1 LVFGW
6 EKDVDIAV
14 WLSSLGLERYAPA
27 FRDND
32 IEAEILPQLTAED
45 LLALGVK
52 SVGHRRRLLT
62 ATASLDERSIP
73 AAIAIASGDGRAP
86 KSAPEQE
93 ALFPSEVASPSA
105 ERRQLTVMFVDLVGS
120 TELSQRLDPE
130 DMGDVIRAY
139 QIAVAEE
146 ITRYDGR
153 VAKLMGDGVLAYFG
167 WPRAHEDDAER
178 AVRSGLAAA
187 TATARLT
194 APGGEPLAARI
205 GIATGLVVVGDIVG
219 EGSAQEEA
227 VVGDT
232 PNLAARL
239 QALAEPGSVVVAD
252 GTHRL
257 VAGLFDMVDLGRG
270 KLKGF
275 AKPVRTWRIVGETA
289 AESRFEARQGI
300 VTPIVGRKQELEF
313 LLDQWHLACAGDGRV
328 VLLSGEPGI
337 GKSRL
342 IAAMVDRLSAEPP
355 PRLRYFCSPYH
366 INSALHPVTTHV
378 ERAAGLNRDDSTGI
392 KLDKLEALLRSIV
405 PDVADAIPLLATL
418 LSIDTADRYP
428 STKLPPSAQKART
441 LATLVQQIEALAAR
455 EPIIVLVEDVH
466 WIDPTTGEWLDMLI
480 DRLRN
485 MRALLI
491 VTFRPEFQ
499 PRWIQF
505 SHVTALSLD
514 RLAPDQGA
522 AIMDRV
528 AGGKALP
535 PEVAS
540 QILAKTEGVPLFVEE
555 LTKTVLDSGLLV
567 DAGDHYMLSGPLPP
581 LAIPST
587 LQDSL
592 MSRLDR
598 LGAVK
603 EVAQIGACIGRVFH
617 HRLLAAVTGPGGV
630 RLQDVMPQL
639 EESELV
645 FRRGVP
651 PEATYTFKHALVRDA
666 AYQSLLKSRRQQIHA
681 KIAATLDAQFQE
693 IVATEPE
700 TLAHHY
706 TVAGV
711 NYQAAAYW
719 LKAGQLA
726 LKRSANLE
734 AASHL
739 HKGLELLG
747 SLPESEDRLRLE
759 LSLQTATGTAMIAAK
774 GWGAPEVLQ
783 AFSSARRLADTLG
796 DKPQI
801 FAAMRGES
809 SYQTISGNLRAAK
822 ILGHQCQSL
831 GLELAQASDDS
842 GYILEAHHQLWGIN
856 YYLGDY
862 DASELHASHGLA
874 TYDYERHR
882 HLAWGYAGHDPGVC
896 CRAFSAQM
904 LHMRGRADQA
914 LVRSR
919 DAIALAERD
928 SHPVSTAQAQLS
940 FCLVHLMR
948 REPAEALH
956 WAKKAVALCTEF
968 VMPLLLGQ
976 ARVYLGWALADLGQL
991 EEGIR
996 QMRLG
1001 IAGIA
1006 ATGADMGMAYYLC
1019 ILARNCGE
1027 RGDAI
1032 EGLALLEQAFDTLG
1046 KSTSKYQLPEL
1057 LRTRGELLSALD
1069 PANEAAENL
1078 FQQSLTAARDQGAKS
1093 SELRAALGLGRLYVG
1108 QSRDEKARRIL
1119 APVYAG
1125 FTEGFDTLDLVE
1137 AKGLL
1142 QTLSHSTAQ
1151 E

>member
-1 LVFGW
+1 M
-6 EKDVDIAV
+6 DIAA
-14 WLSSLGLERYAPA
+14 WLSSLGLERYAPV

-32 IEAEILPQLTAED
+32 IESEMLPQLTAED
-45 LLALGVK
+45 LIALGIT
-52 SVGHRRRLLT
+52 SVGHRRRLL
-62 ATASLDERSIP
+62 AAVASFGDTSGPLLIK
-73 AAIAIASGDGRAP
+73 ASSRDRG
-86 KSAPEQE
+86 SAP
-93 ALFPSEVASPSA
+93 ARSPEHGDARPPHA
-105 ERRQLTVMFVDLVGS
+105 ERRQLTVMFVDLVSS

-130 DMGDVIRAY
+130 DMREVIRAY
-139 QIAVAEE
+139 QIAVSEE
-146 ITRYDGR
+146 ISRYEGR

-167 WPRAHEDDAER
+167 WPQAHEDDAER
-178 AVRSGLAAA
+178 AVRSGMAAA
-187 TATARLT
+187 AATARLT

-205 GIATGLVVVGDIVG
+205 GIATGLVVVGDLVG
-219 EGSAQEEA
+219 EGSAKEEA

-252 GTHRL
+252 GTQRL
-257 VAGLFDMVDLGRG
+257 VAGLFDMVNLGRG
-270 KLKGF
+270 ELKGF

-289 AESRFEARQGI
+289 AESRFEARQDI
-300 VTPIVGRKQELEF
+300 VTPIVGRDQELEF
-313 LLDQWHLACAGDGRV
+313 LVDQWHRACAGDGRV

-337 GKSRL
+337 GKSRI

-366 INSALHPVTTHV
+366 INSALHPVTTQV
-378 ERAAGLNRDDSTGI
+378 ERAAGLDRNDTTDT
-392 KLDKLEALLRSIV
+392 KLDKLEALLRGIV
-405 PDVADAIPLLATL
+405 PDVAEAIPLLATL
-418 LSIDTADRYP
+418 LSIDTTGRYS
-428 STKLPPSAQKART
+428 STRLPPLAQKART
-441 LATLVQQIEALAAR
+441 LAALVQQIEALAVR
-455 EPIIVLVEDVH
+455 EPTIVLVEDAH

-499 PRWIQF
+499 PRWIQL

-514 RLAPDQGA
+514 RLGLGQGA

-528 AGGKALP
+528 AGGKTMP

-540 QILAKTEGVPLFVEE
+540 EILAKTEGVPLFVEE

-567 DAGDHYMLSGPLPP
+567 DAGDHYVLSGPLPP

-598 LGAVK
+598 LGPVK
-603 EVAQIGACIGRVFH
+603 EVAQIGACIGRGFH
-617 HRLLAAVTGPGGV
+617 HRLLAAVTDPAET

-681 KIAATLDAQFQE
+681 KIAATLEAQFQE
-693 IVATEPE
+693 VVATEPE

-711 NYQAAAYW
+711 NYQAAVYW

-739 HKGLELLG
+739 RKGLELVG
-747 SLPESEDRLRLE
+747 SLPGSEDRLRLE
-759 LSLQTATGTAMIAAK
+759 LSLESATGTAMIAAK

-783 AFSSARRLADTLG
+783 AFSSARRLADTLR

-809 SYQTISGNLRAAK
+809 SYQTISGNLRAAEM
-822 ILGHQCQSL
+822 LGHQCQSL
-831 GLELAQASDDS
+831 GLELAQVSDDS
-842 GYILEAHHQLWGIN
+842 GYILEAHHQLWGIY

-862 DASELHASHGLA
+862 DASERHASHGLA

-904 LHMRGRADQA
+904 LFMRGHSVQA
-914 LVRSR
+914 ILRSR
-919 DAIALAERD
+919 DAMALAERD
-928 SHPVSTAQAQLS
+928 SHPVTTAQAQLS

-948 REPAEALH
+948 REPAEALQ
-956 WAKKAVALCTEF
+956 WAKKAITLCDEF

-976 ARVYLGWALADLGQL
+976 ARVYFGWALAGLGQL

-1027 RGDAI
+1027 RGDAS
-1032 EGLALLEQAFDTLG
+1032 EGLALLAQAFDTLG

-1057 LRTRGELLSALD
+1057 LRTRGELVSVLD
-1069 PANEAAENL
+1069 PTDEAAESW

-1093 SELRAALGLGRLYVG
+1093 SELRAALRLTRLYAG
-1108 QSRDEKARRIL
+1108 QGRNDKARHIL
-1119 APVYAG
+1119 APVHAS
-1125 FTEGFDTLDLVE
+1125 FTEGFDTPDLVE
-1137 AKGLL
+1137 SKGLL
-1142 QTLSHSTAQ
+1142 RMLSHST
-1151 E
+1151 ERG